1 MKLVKLITR
10 NFRSF
15 YGIHEVVFS
24 DCDEKRVTIFH
35 GENGSGKTT
44 LLNAVYWCVTGR
56 FTPRFSESQ
65 YVVNKDAFRDGIREC
80 HIELYFTDEDKT
92 SGRIVTYRAVR
103 TGQNQN
109 RSTPLKIFK
118 ILEGNSVEEE
128 LGEAFLRKLIPDS
141 LVDWFFFDAEAIG
154 TLELSGSP
162 SFKSDLN
169 RTLGFEFILKLLDD
183 LNLLKLR
190 KQKEISS
197 AVKNKDLEA
206 VQKDI
211 ENYSNALPAV
221 ESSIKTTEIILD
233 DARSRLQ
240 TISERLRGLPKSE
253 PLERERRDL
262 QREREILKEEILRS
276 QKKVRQLVGESAPS
290 ILLAEIAEG
299 LKTSLRMKEEK
310 ARLPSPWSD
319 VLVNQ
324 IIDDELCLCGRE
336 VKKDSQEAQAIKG
349 LLKFATTGEL
359 TRRVNQLQYFSTDPD
374 QLCSAFR

>member
-1 MKLVKLITR
+1 LSFILLTR
-10 NFRSF
+10 
-15 YGIHEVVFS
+15 
-24 DCDEKRVTIFH
+24 
-35 GENGSGKTT
+35 
-44 LLNAVYWCVTGR
+44 
-56 FTPRFSESQ
+56 
-65 YVVNKDAFRDGIREC
+65 IRP
-80 HIELYFTDEDKT
+80 